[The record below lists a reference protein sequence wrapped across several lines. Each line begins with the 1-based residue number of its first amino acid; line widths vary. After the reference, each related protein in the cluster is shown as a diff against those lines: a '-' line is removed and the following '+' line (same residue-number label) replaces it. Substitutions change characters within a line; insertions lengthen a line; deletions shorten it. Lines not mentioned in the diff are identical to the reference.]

1 MDALRDL
8 DFCFRIFQYFKR
20 CQELGFFLWNILLFK
35 RWQPTQNIFKTF
47 CSPKEKKKKGT
58 ETYWRTDWAWTLPF
72 HNLCSKWKNESSL
85 CRNKLCFFVMLSFS
99 FIASFFHSIP
109 QCVTTEKIQDN
120 RKPRN
125 YLYTEFYVY
134 MVLESREERK
144 ASVYFF
150 RNSDVGNCLN
160 F

>member
-1 MDALRDL
+1 
-8 DFCFRIFQYFKR
+8 
-20 CQELGFFLWNILLFK
+20 
-35 RWQPTQNIFKTF
+35 
-47 CSPKEKKKKGT
+47 
-58 ETYWRTDWAWTLPF
+58 
-72 HNLCSKWKNESSL
+72 
-85 CRNKLCFFVMLSFS
+85 MLSFS

-150 RNSDVGNCLN
+150 RNSDVGKPPELLERDIEETPEHKVQHTPLT
-160 F
+160 